1 MQCGFMGSAGLMDA
15 KSVAGG
21 RSAPDQGVI
30 VHGGSLV
37 QAAALFPDAPT
48 PWIDLSTGVNPHPYT
63 RRPTPSALLTRLPE
77 PARHARLCAVAAE
90 TWGVS
95 PGAAV
100 VAAPGTQILLAQI
113 MMLARPTAAR
123 PVRTMILAPT
133 YAGHADAARVAGH
146 AVDEVACH
154 QASAS
159 ASLEALADADVAVV
173 VNPNNPD
180 GRVTGRAALLR
191 LAEAMAR
198 KGGLLVV
205 DEAFI
210 DACPAAES
218 LAGDVGR
225 HGLENALVVLR
236 SFGKF
241 YGLAGVRLGFAITA
255 PAQAARL
262 NAILGPW
269 SVSGPAL
276 EYGVTALQDDA
287 WRNAM
292 IRRLAAEATRLDQ
305 RLAAAG
311 LAVTGDVSLFRLVR
325 HPRARDLFTALGRRG
340 LWVRR
345 FEIASGVG
353 ADAIRIGL
361 PPDKAAT
368 RRLDQALQEFSSS
381 IG

>member
-1 MQCGFMGSAGLMDA
+1 MDA
-15 KSVAGG
+15 NSAMGG
-21 RSAPDQGVI
+21 PGAPDPGVI

-37 QAAALFPDAPT
+37 QAAALFPDAPA
-48 PWIDLSTGVNPHPYT
+48 PWIDLSTGINPHPHT

-90 TWGVS
+90 TWGVA
-95 PGAAV
+95 PGAEV
-100 VAAPGTQILLAQI
+100 VAAPGTQILLAQV
-113 MMLARPTAAR
+113 MMLARPTSAR
-123 PVRTMILAPT
+123 PARTMILAPT

-146 AVDEVACH
+146 EVICH
-154 QASAS
+154 QAATPDDL
-159 ASLEALADADVAVV
+159 AALADADVAVV

-191 LAEAMAR
+191 LAEALAR

-225 HGLENALVVLR
+225 DDLGGALVVLR

-241 YGLAGVRLGFAITA
+241 YGLAGVRLGFAIAA

-269 SVSGPAL
+269 AVSGPAV
-276 EYGVTALQDDA
+276 EYGLAALQDDA

-292 IRRLAAEATRLDQ
+292 IRRLTAEAARLDQ

-311 LAVTGDVSLFRLVR
+311 LAATGDVSLFRLVR
-325 HPRARDLFTALGRRG
+325 HPRAHDLFVALGRRG

-345 FEIASGVG
+345 FEAISGVG
-353 ADAIRIGL
+353 CDAIRIGL
-361 PPDKAAT
+361 PPDKTAT
-368 RRLDQALQEFSSS
+368 HRLDSALQEFSST
-381 IG
+381 I

>member
-1 MQCGFMGSAGLMDA
+1 M
-15 KSVAGG
+15 GG
-21 RSAPDQGVI
+21 RGAPEQDVI
-30 VHGGSLV
+30 VHGGSLM
-37 QAAALFPDAPT
+37 QAAALFPEAPT
-48 PWIDLSTGVNPHPYT
+48 PWIDLSTGVNPHPHS
-63 RRPTPSALLTRLPE
+63 RRPMPSALLMRLPE
-77 PARHARLCAVAAE
+77 PARHARLCAVAAAA
-90 TWGVS
+90 WGVA
-95 PGAAV
+95 PGAEV

-113 MMLARPTAAR
+113 MMLARPASAG
-123 PVRTMILAPT
+123 PVRTMILSPT
-133 YAGHADAARVAGH
+133 YAGHADAAKAAGH
-146 AVDEVACH
+146 QVIFHEAGVSDGLA
-154 QASAS
+154 
-159 ASLEALADADVAVV
+159 ALAGADVAIV

-180 GRVTGRAALLR
+180 GRVTSRAALLQ

-225 HGLENALVVLR
+225 HGLGDALVVLR

-255 PAQAARL
+255 PANAARL

-276 EYGVTALQDDA
+276 EYGLAALQDDA
-287 WRNAM
+287 WRDAM
-292 IRRLAAEATRLDQ
+292 IRRLTAEAARLDQ

-311 LAVTGDVSLFRLVR
+311 LAVTGDVRLFRLVR
-325 HPRARDLFTALGRRG
+325 HPRARALFDVLGRRG

-345 FEIASGVG
+345 FESASGVG

-361 PPDKAAT
+361 PPDKPAG
-368 RRLDQALQEFSSS
+368 RRLDSALEEFSSG
-381 IG
+381 IWAF